1 VTLAV
6 PAAATPERLTKILR
20 RSGVLG
26 DERVTD
32 VRPES
37 ERNTLLSTWMR
48 LRLTYDAGANAS
60 LPASLFFKTR
70 LGDSTVTFEESGR
83 REVEFYAQVA
93 SLMPAGHVPR
103 CFEATMGADGD
114 WHLLLE
120 DLSASHEIVS
130 EWPLPPTIEQ
140 CERIVEA
147 HARFHA
153 FWWADA
159 RLGVSVGT
167 LLDAGAFDRFFA
179 AFRQQF
185 SDFANRL
192 GDRLSVDRRR
202 IYERLIEAA
211 PDLLARHRSHRDLT
225 IIHGDAH
232 TWNAFY
238 ARDPGRDQ
246 VRLFDWDGWR
256 IDVGTDDLAYMMAVH
271 WYPERRRR
279 AGAAV
284 PRAISCGPRRGRRAG
299 LRFRRALAGL
309 PAVGAVADHDS
320 DVAGE
325 PRARSLDLVEP
336 PRAHHERRPRP
347 RLSRAA
353 GLNGH

>member
-1 VTLAV
+1 MTPAV
-6 PAAATPERLTKILR
+6 PAAATPERLTEVLR

-37 ERNTLLSTWMR
+37 ERHTLLSTLMR
-48 LRLTYDAGANAS
+48 LRLTYDGGKGAS
-60 LPASLFFKTR
+60 LPTSLYFKTR
-70 LGDSTVTFEESGR
+70 RQDSTVTFEESGR
-83 REVEFYAQVA
+83 REVEFYARVA

-103 CFEATMGADGD
+103 CFEAVVGAEGG

-120 DLSASHEIVS
+120 DLGASHEIVS
-130 EWPLPPTIEQ
+130 DWPLPPTIEQ
-140 CERIVEA
+140 CERVVEA

-153 FWWADA
+153 FWWDDT

-167 LLDAGAFDRFFA
+167 FLDAGAFDQFLATFPK
-179 AFRQQF
+179 QF

-211 PDLLARHRSHRDLT
+211 PDLLARYRSHRDLT

-238 ARDPGRDQ
+238 PRDPDRDQ

-279 AGAAV
+279 LERPCLARYHAALV
-284 PRAISCGPRRGRRAG
+284 ARGVRGYDFDALWRDYRLSVLWQLATPVWQAAHK
-299 LRFRRALAGL
+299 LTPVIWWSHLERVMLAVEDLDALAFL
-309 PAVGAVADHDS
+309 
-320 DVAGE
+320 
-325 PRARSLDLVEP
+325 R
-336 PRAHHERRPRP
+336 
-347 RLSRAA
+347 
-353 GLNGH
+353 